1 MYLVI
6 HDNHSAAEEIVVG
19 DDAREPLGGWVLSVN
34 SYTVAIQWIGT
45 WRYQEPET
53 FSNFQQHFSVAYL
66 LYEQWFL
73 THYHITWYPDFF
85 FFLIALIFN

>member
-6 HDNHSAAEEIVVG
+6 HDNHSATEEIVVG

-53 FSNFQQHFSVAYL
+53 LSKTHFDYYKYTNLITVLLFQPGISTL
-66 LYEQWFL
+66 
-73 THYHITWYPDFF
+73 
-85 FFLIALIFN
+85 

>member
-6 HDNHSAAEEIVVG
+6 HDNHSATEEIVVG

-53 FSNFQQHFSVAYL
+53 LAKTHFDFYQYTNLITVPLFQRGISTL
-66 LYEQWFL
+66 
-73 THYHITWYPDFF
+73 
-85 FFLIALIFN
+85 